1 MNGEKK
7 DMYNSDRKFIL
18 YPHGG
23 SGNHGCEA
31 IVRTTIDLIGKE
43 NDIILF
49 SENPNE
55 DYKYIENLDCKVKTP
70 TLKKIK
76 RISLDYFR
84 AAISYHLLNRKDSY
98 ELLTFS
104 PIISSFSKGSIF
116 LSIGGDNYCYGDNDY
131 LYFVDK
137 YAHKYGCKTVL
148 WGASVGKDDLT
159 EKMIADL
166 SNFDLIIARE
176 SLSYHNL
183 IKLNPN
189 TILIPDPAFTL
200 GQSNGIIPE
209 GLHSRP
215 FIGINI
221 SPMIKCK
228 EKVDNITMENYI
240 YLVEKIISDTEY
252 NIALIPHVV
261 KDENDDRIT
270 IRELYKNI
278 SDKKRVFIVED
289 QNCKQLKNIIA
300 NCECFIGARTHS
312 TIAAYSTCV
321 PTLVIGYSVKAK
333 GIAKDLFGTDQNY
346 VLPVQEL
353 RNKDDIYQ
361 KFVWLWEQRKRIRN
375 HLSVIMPTYIEKA
388 NELNNIINLKLNI
401 L

>member
-1 MNGEKK
+1 M
-7 DMYNSDRKFIL
+7 

-31 IVRTTIDLIGKE
+31 IVRTTIDLIGKD
-43 NDIILF
+43 NDITLF

-55 DYKYIENLDCKVKTP
+55 DYKYIENLECKVQFP
-70 TLKKIK
+70 TLKKVK
-76 RISLDYFR
+76 RISWTYFR
-84 AAISYHLLNRKDSY
+84 AAVNYHLLNKKDSY
-98 ELLTFS
+98 DLLTFK
-104 PIISSFSKGSIF
+104 PIISSFSENSIL

-131 LYFVDK
+131 LYLINK
-137 YAHKYGCKTVL
+137 NAHKFGCKTVL

-159 EKMIADL
+159 ERMIDDL

-176 SLSYHNL
+176 SISYQNL
-183 IKLNPN
+183 KKINSN
-189 TILIPDPAFTL
+189 TVLVPDPAFTL
-200 GQSNGIIPE
+200 EQSSGIIPE
-209 GLHSRP
+209 GLHSHP
-215 FIGINI
+215 YIGINI
-221 SPMIKCK
+221 SPMIKSN
-228 EKVDNITMENYI
+228 EKIENITMENYI
-240 YLVEKIISDTEY
+240 YLVKKIISDTDY

-261 KDENDDRIT
+261 KTGNDDRLI
-270 IRELYKNI
+270 IRELYDTI
-278 SDKKRVFIVED
+278 SEKDRIFIIED

-333 GIAKDLFGTDQNY
+333 GIAKDIFGTDQNY

-353 RNKDDIYQ
+353 KKKEDIYRD
-361 KFVWLWEQRKRIRN
+361 FIWLWGQRKRIRN
-375 HLSVIMPTYIEKA
+375 YLSTTMPNYIKQA
-388 NELNNIINLKLNI
+388 YNLNNIIDQRLNI